1 MTRRTIADDFQP
13 VVETEELPP
22 VAVAQSDAPKRTYF
36 KSVDGDKGYE
46 AALKYW
52 TPGREV
58 TMEVPA
64 MMEAH
69 RDEVGYW
76 IP

>member
-1 MTRRTIADDFQP
+1 MTRKTIADDFQP
-13 VVETEELPP
+13 VVDTEELPP

-36 KSVDGDKGYE
+36 ENYE